1 MDSLSAN
8 LETRMVLVS
17 EDLKINKIQTPAL
30 KRVKS
35 PQSLPHHKD
44 RGVHI

>member
-1 MDSLSAN
+1 MDSLRAN
-8 LETRMVLVS
+8 LETGMVLVS

-35 PQSLPHHKD
+35 PVFTSL
-44 RGVHI
+44 